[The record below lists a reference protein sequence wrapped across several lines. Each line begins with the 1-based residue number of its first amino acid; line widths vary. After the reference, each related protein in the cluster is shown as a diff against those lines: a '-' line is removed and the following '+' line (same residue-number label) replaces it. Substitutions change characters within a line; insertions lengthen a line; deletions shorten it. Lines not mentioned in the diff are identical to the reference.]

1 MSIKVNV
8 IDYDGNIIDKSYII
22 EDKEGWRL
30 EIEINSLVHTRIVI
44 EKPHLVGYE
53 EWKTFIN
60 ERKSLYFGY
69 NRLMIGGGNELE
81 ITVYGSGEYESD
93 HINMYT
99 TIPLNLI
106 SEKMLEA
113 IEFVHKHGFSFN

>member
-30 EIEINSLVHTRIVI
+30 EIEINSLVRTRIVI
-44 EKPHLVGYE
+44 EKPYLVGYE
-53 EWKTFIN
+53 EWKSFIN
-60 ERKSLYFGY
+60 EKKCLYFGY
-69 NRLMIGGGNELE
+69 NRLMIGGGDELE
-81 ITVYGSGEYESD
+81 ISVYGSGEYESD
-93 HINMYT
+93 YINMYT

-106 SEKMLEA
+106 SEKMLET
-113 IEFVHKHGFSFN
+113 IEFVHKHGFTFK